1 MGEALRKKS
10 AKWGRRPGCGNRNR
24 ILQATFPSPPP
35 DPGPIKHLP
44 TPSHLEVFIARDQG
58 RACLTPPPIRSAM
71 ASSDLT
77 ELEKAIEK
85 VVDVFFQ
92 CASREGNKD
101 TLSTSEFKELVTL
114 QLPNLMKNV
123 GNLEEKMKSL
133 DVNNDQELKFGEYWR
148 LIGELAKGIKREK
161 VGKKK

>member
-1 MGEALRKKS
+1 
-10 AKWGRRPGCGNRNR
+10 
-24 ILQATFPSPPP
+24 
-35 DPGPIKHLP
+35 
-44 TPSHLEVFIARDQG
+44 
-58 RACLTPPPIRSAM
+58 M

-77 ELEKAIEK
+77 ELERAIEK
-85 VVDVFFQ
+85 VVDIFFQ

-101 TLSTSEFKELVTL
+101 TLTISEFKELVTL